1 VLRWREEGADFADLA
16 ARFRRCSLLEQVEQL
31 ARYELAR

>member
-1 VLRWREEGADFADLA
+1 VLRWREEGVDFADLA
-16 ARFRRCSLLEQVEQL
+16 ARFRRRGLLEQVEQL